1 MRTAMG
7 TLLVVVFSSAACHT
21 MRPVA
26 MEELT
31 AVRPGQVWVTRADQ
45 SVVLVAGPQIVNN
58 RLVGFVDGVYR
69 VIPAA
74 DVQRVVMRRPAT
86 ARTAALVTVGAVGVA
101 SVVFMMSGTGNSF
114 DDCSVASSECVPGGE
129 P

>member
-1 MRTAMG
+1 MSM
-7 TLLVVVFSSAACHT
+7 LLVAVLSSAACHS

-26 MEELT
+26 MEELA

-86 ARTAALVTVGAVGVA
+86 GRTAALVSVGAVGAA
-101 SVVFMMSGTGNSF
+101 SVIYLLSGTGGSG
-114 DDCSVASSECVPGGE
+114 DPCMLASSECGDQP
-129 P
+129 